1 MEPTKCSRSLV
12 PQPGWVYV
20 LFNPLAGVEGENSN
34 SCMEQMGM
42 ETKKMGL
49 CQMPGQHD
57 FMMMS
62 IVAISY

>member
-1 MEPTKCSRSLV
+1 MLQVTCP
-12 PQPGWVYV
+12 PAWVGYV

-57 FMMMS
+57 FMMS
-62 IVAISY
+62 IVAITY